1 MPRAEPSDDRLPEE
15 AAQLARAERAGDPG
29 RDGGTDEP
37 RPAAPGTDEA
47 ESTLVTDTSPG
58 PGGGAAVPPAGP
70 LTEPTGDDPIDTE
83 SPGAESGAG
92 GWGDGDPL
100 GAGSAGTGS
109 AGTESGDGGPADR
122 ELEPTLPEP
131 VRARIVSLAAAALP
145 TLPTD
150 ELPPPLRR
158 VAKFA
163 PNRRAR
169 LGGGPIATQLAADP
183 LFRQRVASRVLAE
196 AGELGSVVVSGASPA
211 AADPV
216 EVAALAYLTRPPG
229 WRDLVE
235 DAGAAV
241 RAEADSA
248 VVAELVRE
256 AEQRATRAEH
266 DRAVA
271 KVEADKLRDE
281 VARLREELGQL
292 REENRVL
299 GRTLREAQAGQRR
312 AAELLATEKG
322 RASRAAADHEAEL
335 RRVRARLAEAEAA
348 AGAVRQTA
356 KEARSVDD
364 ARLWLLLE
372 TIGRAAVGLRR
383 ELALDPAD
391 RLPADYVADAFAE
404 RPATANSARALDADD
419 PVRLDELLALP
430 RAHLVVDGYNVTK
443 RGFGDM
449 SLEQQRKRLITGLG
463 GIAAQTGDEVTVVF
477 DGAERM
483 HGLPPAP
490 RGVRVLFSRKGETAD
505 DLIRRLVRAEPAGRP
520 VVVVSSDREVADGV
534 RRHGA
539 YPLGADSL
547 LRRLARS

>member
-1 MPRAEPSDDRLPEE
+1 M
-15 AAQLARAERAGDPG
+15 
-29 RDGGTDEP
+29 
-37 RPAAPGTDEA
+37 
-47 ESTLVTDTSPG
+47 
-58 PGGGAAVPPAGP
+58 P
-70 LTEPTGDDPIDTE
+70 LTEPNDDHLPEERSSVAAPEAGDDPGV
-83 SPGAESGAG
+83 GA
-92 GWGDGDPL
+92 P
-100 GAGSAGTGS
+100 
-109 AGTESGDGGPADR
+109 
-122 ELEPTLPEP
+122 EPEPILPEP
-131 VRARIVSLAAAALP
+131 VRQRIVALTAAVLP
-145 TLPTD
+145 GLPAD
-150 ELPPPLRR
+150 EVPVPLRR

-169 LGGGPIATQLAADP
+169 LGAPAIAAQLTGDP
-183 LFRQRVASRVLAE
+183 LFRQRITARVLAD
-196 AGELGSVVVSGASPA
+196 AGDLGAAVVEGTAPA

-216 EVAALAYLTRPPG
+216 EVAALAYLARPRG
-229 WRDLVE
+229 WRELIE
-235 DAGAAV
+235 ASGAAV

-271 KVEADKLRDE
+271 RVEAEKLRDE
-281 VARLREELGQL
+281 LARVREELGQL
-292 REENRVL
+292 REENRQL
-299 GRTLREAQAGQRR
+299 NRTLRETQARERR
-312 AAELLATEKG
+312 AGELLATERG
-322 RASRAAADHEAEL
+322 RAARAAADADAEL
-335 RRVRARLAEAEAA
+335 RRARARLAEAEAA
-348 AGAVRQTA
+348 AGVARASA

-372 TIGRAAVGLRR
+372 TIGQAAVGLRR
-383 ELALDPAD
+383 ELALDPVD
-391 RLPADYVADAFAE
+391 KLPADFVADAFAVN
-404 RPATANSARALDADD
+404 PAAAPAAGPAARARDTDD
-419 PVRLDELLALP
+419 PARLDQLLALP

-443 RGFGDM
+443 RGFGEM

-505 DLIRRLVRAEPAGRP
+505 ELIRRLVRAEPAGRP

-547 LRRLARS
+547 LRRLSRS

>member
-1 MPRAEPSDDRLPEE
+1 M
-15 AAQLARAERAGDPG
+15 
-29 RDGGTDEP
+29 
-37 RPAAPGTDEA
+37 
-47 ESTLVTDTSPG
+47 
-58 PGGGAAVPPAGP
+58 P
-70 LTEPTGDDPIDTE
+70 LTEPYDDHLPE
-83 SPGAESGAG
+83 EGSSAAAPEAGAGPGAGA
-92 GWGDGDPL
+92 P
-100 GAGSAGTGS
+100 
-109 AGTESGDGGPADR
+109 EP
-122 ELEPTLPEP
+122 EPTLPEP
-131 VRARIVSLAAAALP
+131 VRQRIVALTAAVLP
-145 TLPTD
+145 GLPAD
-150 ELPPPLRR
+150 EVPVPLRR

-169 LGGGPIATQLAADP
+169 LGGSVIAAQLTADP
-183 LFRQRVASRVLAE
+183 LFRQRVTARVLVD
-196 AGELGSVVVSGASPA
+196 AGDLGAAVVEGTAPG

-216 EVAALAYLTRPPG
+216 EVAALAYLARPRG
-229 WRDLVE
+229 WRELIE
-235 DAGAAV
+235 ASGAAV

-256 AEQRATRAEH
+256 AEQRAGRAEH

-271 KVEADKLRDE
+271 RVEAEKLRDE
-281 VARLREELGQL
+281 LARVREELGQL
-292 REENRVL
+292 REENRQL
-299 GRTLREAQAGQRR
+299 QRTLRETQARERR
-312 AAELLATEKG
+312 ANELLATERG
-322 RASRAAADHEAEL
+322 RAARAAADSDAEL
-335 RRVRARLAEAEAA
+335 RRARARLAEAEAA
-348 AGAVRQTA
+348 AGVARASA

-372 TIGRAAVGLRR
+372 TIGQAAVGLRR
-383 ELALDPAD
+383 ELALDPVEK
-391 RLPADYVADAFAE
+391 LPADFVADGFADSSATT
-404 RPATANSARALDADD
+404 PAGTAARARDTDD
-419 PVRLDELLALP
+419 PARLDQLLALP

-443 RGFGDM
+443 RGFGEM

-483 HGLPPAP
+483 HGLPPTP

-505 DLIRRLVRAEPAGRP
+505 ELIRRLVRAEPAGRP

>member
-1 MPRAEPSDDRLPEE
+1 M
-15 AAQLARAERAGDPG
+15 
-29 RDGGTDEP
+29 
-37 RPAAPGTDEA
+37 
-47 ESTLVTDTSPG
+47 
-58 PGGGAAVPPAGP
+58 P
-70 LTEPTGDDPIDTE
+70 LTEPYDDHLPEQEWVAGVQDAGEDE
-83 SPGAESGAG
+83 SAQ
-92 GWGDGDPL
+92 L
-100 GAGSAGTGS
+100 GAGPVDAEDTAGVEDT
-109 AGTESGDGGPADR
+109 AGAEDAAGVEDAADADAP
-122 ELEPTLPEP
+122 EAEPVLPEP
-131 VRARIVSLAAAALP
+131 VRQRIVSLTAAVLP
-145 TLPTD
+145 GLPGD
-150 ELPPPLRR
+150 ELPVPLRR

-169 LGGGPIATQLAADP
+169 LGAPAIAAQLTADP
-183 LFRQRVASRVLAE
+183 LFRQRVTARVLTD
-196 AGELGSVVVSGASPA
+196 AGDLGAAVVEGTAPA

-216 EVAALAYLTRPPG
+216 EVAALAYLVRPKG
-229 WRDLVE
+229 WRDLIE
-235 DAGAAV
+235 ASGAAV

-271 KVEADKLRDE
+271 RVEAEKLRDE
-281 VARLREELGQL
+281 LARVREELGQL
-292 REENRVL
+292 REENRQL
-299 GRTLREAQAGQRR
+299 GRTLRETQARERR
-312 AAELLATEKG
+312 ANELLATERG
-322 RASRAAADHEAEL
+322 RAARATADTEAEL
-335 RRVRARLAEAEAA
+335 RRARARLAEAEAA
-348 AGAVRQTA
+348 AGVARASA

-372 TIGRAAVGLRR
+372 TIGQAAVGLRR
-383 ELALDPAD
+383 ELALDPVEK
-391 RLPADYVADAFAE
+391 LPADFVADAFADQSAAT
-404 RPATANSARALDADD
+404 PAGAAARARDTDD
-419 PVRLDELLALP
+419 PARLDQLLALP

-443 RGFGDM
+443 RGFGEM

-505 DLIRRLVRAEPAGRP
+505 ELIRRLVRAEPSGRP